1 MRDRLLAAVLL
12 AAAGT
17 APGEAGA
24 ADAANGRAVAEAHC
38 SRCHVVG
45 SFNPHGGIS
54 STPSFQ
60 LLVDRRPDYKERF
73 LTFYTRRP
81 HPAFLTVKGL
91 NNRAIPE
98 LPVNA
103 APVEITLQDVENIAL
118 FVDSLKGTSGVKP
131 D

>member
-1 MRDRLLAAVLL
+1 MRLGMLLI
-12 AAAGT
+12 AAAAAAI
-17 APGEAGA
+17 APDFARA
-24 ADAANGRAVAEAHC
+24 ADAAKGQAMAEAHC
-38 SRCHVVG
+38 TRCHVVG
-45 SFNPHGGIS
+45 KFNPNGGIS

-91 NNRAIPE
+91 DNRPMPH
-98 LPVNA
+98 LPTNA
-103 APVEITLQDVENIAL
+103 APVEITTQDVENIAL
-118 FVDSLKGTSGVKP
+118 FVESLKGTSGLKP